1 MAHVSN
7 PPTKPTPLQRFF
19 FFCSL
24 LVSSFECLVGGLDI
38 WLVGLLGVWFVG
50 WIFSWSVVC
59 LVCWLAGCLVVR
71 LDVWFV
77 QRCLVGCLVHSL
89 MFGLLVGLLVGWM
102 FVGWLDVCWLV
113 GCLVDSVMFAISL
126 ARLHQPARFYPKAEI
141 YVARCLCPNVIND
154 FHSLNHK
161 RKIDSPDRNGET
173 K

>member
-1 MAHVSN
+1 M
-7 PPTKPTPLQRFF
+7 
-19 FFCSL
+19 
-24 LVSSFECLVGGLDI
+24 I
-38 WLVGLLGVWFVG
+38 G
-50 WIFSWSVVC
+50 WIFSWSVGC
-59 LVCWLAGCLVVR
+59 LVCWLVGSLVGWSAGCLVCSA
-71 LDVWFV
+71 LFGW
-77 QRCLVGCLVHSL
+77 
-89 MFGLLVGLLVGWM
+89 MFGSFTYVW

-126 ARLHQPARFYPKAEI
+126 ARLHQPARFYPKPEI

>member
-1 MAHVSN
+1 M
-7 PPTKPTPLQRFF
+7 FG
-19 FFCSL
+19 L
-24 LVSSFECLVGGLDI
+24 LVGYLFG
-38 WLVGLLGVWFVG
+38 
-50 WIFSWSVVC
+50 WSVVC

-89 MFGLLVGLLVGWM
+89 MFGLLVGWM
-102 FVGWLDVCWLV
+102 FV

-126 ARLHQPARFYPKAEI
+126 ARLHQPARFYPKPEI

-161 RKIDSPDRNGET
+161 RK
-173 K
+173 